1 MSNNVCGCN
10 SQSIYIPTQK
20 RGCDNLAGTDQESMD
35 MRQRIIQGTVR
46 ATAGEYLMNKKEVN
60 AYGKDGSNLDNGVKV
75 IQKHDSYAR
84 YLAKKKGGAVIRE
97 QSDASRSTTVKSGGK
112 VKRFGMF
119 AYCSGNCS

>member
-1 MSNNVCGCN
+1 MTDNVCGCH
-10 SQSIYIPTQK
+10 SQTVYIPTQK
-20 RGCDNLAGTDQESMD
+20 RGCRNLAGTDQHSVD

-46 ATAGEYLMNKKEVN
+46 ASAGEYLMNKKEIS
-60 AYGKDGSNLDNGVKV
+60 AYGKKGEQLDNGEKP
-75 IQKHDSYAR
+75 IQKYDSYAR
-84 YLAKKKGGAVIRE
+84 YLAKKKGGGVIRE

>member
-1 MSNNVCGCN
+1 MTDNVCGCD
-10 SQSIYIPTQK
+10 SQTLYIPTQR
-20 RGCDNLAGTDQESMD
+20 RGCRNLAGTDQHSAD

-46 ATAGEYLMNKKEVN
+46 ASSGEYLMNKKEVS
-60 AYGKDGSNLDNGVKV
+60 AYGKNGQNLDNGDKS

-97 QSDASRSTTVKSGGK
+97 QSDASRSSTVKSGGK

-119 AYCSGNCS
+119 AYCSDNCN

>member
-1 MSNNVCGCN
+1 MTDNVCGCD
-10 SQSIYIPTQK
+10 SQTLYIPTQR
-20 RGCDNLAGTDQESMD
+20 RGCRNLAGTDQHSAD

-46 ATAGEYLMNKKEVN
+46 ASSGEYLMNKKEVN
-60 AYGKDGSNLDNGVKV
+60 AYGKDGQNLDNGDKS

-97 QSDASRSTTVKSGGK
+97 QSDASRSSTVKSGGK

-119 AYCSGNCS
+119 AYCSDNCN

>member
-1 MSNNVCGCN
+1 MTDNTCGCD
-10 SQSIYIPTQK
+10 SQSVYIPSQR
-20 RGCDNLAGTDQESMD
+20 RGCNNLAGSDQESID

-46 ATAGEYLMNKKEVN
+46 ATAGEYLMNKKEVS
-60 AYGKDGSNLDNGVKV
+60 AYGKKGEKLDNGEKP

-84 YLAKKKGGAVIRE
+84 YLAKKKGGGVIRE
-97 QSDASRSTTVKSGGK
+97 QSDSSRVSSAASGGK